1 MNEKNTIPTNA
12 AKVST
17 IVDKKKVY
25 ICSPLRPVSTDPIL
39 RANELIDNLKLA
51 KDAATF
57 AALRGCDPVAPHL
70 FYPQFLNDNDEVERA
85 LGMKLGLK
93 ALRTCDELWIISARI
108 SSGMSAEIK
117 EAQKC
122 GIPVLVFTAAGFRKY
137 TGIGD
142 MTDNCYGDTADG
154 VIDYDNPANHKM
166 TLREL
171 FAAVESNRDSEKY
184 LIAFY
189 DDGEL
194 KIKVYSNGTVDAR
207 KHNRRTIFRLA
218 NCTDYTYHSAF
229 EGNGGATPTHLE
241 ADQFLD
247 LRWEIRLI
255 MEAEDRLWRKQN
267 ESERS
272 YSWKF

>member
-1 MNEKNTIPTNA
+1 MKNQKT
-12 AKVST
+12 
-17 IVDKKKVY
+17 VY

-57 AALRGCDPVAPHL
+57 AALRGYEPIVPHL
-70 FYPQFLNDNDEVERA
+70 FYPQFLNDDDEVERA
-85 LGMKLGLK
+85 LGMELGLK
-93 ALRTCDELWIISARI
+93 ALRSCDELWIISARI
-108 SSGMSAEIK
+108 SSGMSIEIK

-122 GIPVLVFTAAGFRKY
+122 GIKVLVFTAAGFREY
-137 TGIGD
+137 RGNGD
-142 MTDNCYGDTADG
+142 MTDNCYADVADG
-154 VIDYDNPANHKM
+154 VIETEKSVEHDM

-171 FAAVESNRDSEKY
+171 FAAVEANRHNEKY

-189 DDGEL
+189 DDDEL

-207 KHNRRTIFRLA
+207 KHNRRTTFRLA
-218 NCTDYTYHSAF
+218 NCTDYTYHSAVTAD
-229 EGNGGATPTHLE
+229 GGATPTHLE

-255 MEAEDRLWRKQN
+255 MEAEDRLTK
-267 ESERS
+267 
-272 YSWKF
+272 